1 MKNLKNNI
9 WIEGFDHVP
18 MLTANFDP
26 NRLYVGK
33 TSEVPY
39 LIANKC
45 VKFYSNTTFY
55 YDYRDKSYER
65 FKTAKESI
73 QSACKKLYCIIFKK

>member
-9 WIEGFDHVP
+9 WIEGFDHMP

-33 TSEVPY
+33 TSEVPEEIAKKCVIKTPY
-39 LIANKC
+39 KEPSNYFSYNQGFCETANK
-45 VKFYSNTTFY
+45 
-55 YDYRDKSYER
+55 
-65 FKTAKESI
+65 SI
-73 QSACKKLYCIIFKK
+73 QSACKKEYCIIFKK